1 MITRQLL
8 FVAFALRAASV
19 VSGEVRCPVNAET
32 LRYHSLDGSQIAIPV
47 TINNSGPYEF
57 LVDTGLQVTIVEPS
71 LAEELGLK
79 RAGNADVSAVGNHSK
94 AEFATPDLIEV
105 GPLAVRRPT
114 VVVESLAKIQALHP
128 KIRGLLGG
136 NFLWHFDLLID
147 YAHKLL
153 CFDESGEMRQNLRG
167 EHITVV
173 QQADRPLNSQL
184 PHRLL
189 VPVQI
194 AGEELKVMS
203 LDSGSAVPFLYANDL
218 KTPAWLQ
225 KTRAGSVAGDKSQM
239 SLAALPSE
247 EVRIGTRVLPQVTF
261 LVPAGNA
268 SKINGSGED
277 GLLPTS
283 LFKRVFVSYAEHFV
297 IFDPR

>member
-8 FVAFALRAASV
+8 FAVLALRAASL
-19 VSGEVRCPVNAET
+19 VSGEVRCPGNAET
-32 LRYHSLDGSQIAIPV
+32 LRYHSLDGSQIAVSV
-47 TINNSGPYEF
+47 TINNRGPYEF
-57 LVDTGLQVTIVEPS
+57 LVDTGMQVTMIEPS

-79 RAGNADVSAVGNHSK
+79 PAGDADVSAVGNHSK
-94 AEFATPDLIEV
+94 AELVIPDLIEV
-105 GPLAVRRPT
+105 GPFAVRRPT
-114 VVVESLAKIQALHP
+114 VVVESLAKIQTLHP

-136 NFLWHFDLLID
+136 SFLWHFDLLID
-147 YAHKLL
+147 YSHKLL

-189 VPVQI
+189 VSVQI
-194 AGEELKVMS
+194 AGEGLKVMS
-203 LDSGSAVPFLYANDL
+203 LDSGSAVPFLYASDV

-225 KTRAGSVAGDKSQM
+225 KTRASSVAGDQSQM
-239 SLAALPSE
+239 ALAVLPKE
-247 EVRIGTRVLPQVTF
+247 DVRIGSRWLSQVSF
-261 LVPAGNA
+261 LAPAGNE